1 MPCYVRSVSEPAREP
16 GPEQGLGPDDP
27 GLRGRDLLG
36 LGGMLVG
43 AVVAGTLLGLL
54 LDHVAGT
61 SPAFTVVGVFL
72 GMAFGAL
79 GFALRVRAA
88 VR

>member
-1 MPCYVRSVSEPAREP
+1 MPEP
-16 GPEQGLGPDDP
+16 GEQSVDE
-27 GLRGRDLLG
+27 GLRGRDLIG
-36 LGGMLVG
+36 LGGLLVG
-43 AVVAGTLLGLL
+43 AIVAGTLLGLL
-54 LDHVAGT
+54 VDHAAGT

>member
-1 MPCYVRSVSEPAREP
+1 MPEP
-16 GPEQGLGPDDP
+16 GDQSVDE
-27 GLRGRDLLG
+27 GLRGRDLIG
-36 LGGMLVG
+36 LGGLLVG
-43 AVVAGTLLGLL
+43 AIVAGTLLGLL
-54 LDHVAGT
+54 VDHVAGT

-88 VR
+88 MR